1 MCEIQ
6 LLLSWEGQKGG
17 EVFLTA
23 NGDVVLIAVDEV
35 KMMVAIGMHWWKFV
49 DLLEPLDKSIVSE
62 PINWELLSMLPF
74 VNNLQ
79 TVFFQICLRF
89 YLHS

>member
-49 DLLEPLDKSIVSE
+49 DLLES
-62 PINWELLSMLPF
+62 
-74 VNNLQ
+74 
-79 TVFFQICLRF
+79 F
-89 YLHS
+89 Y